1 MRIGIDAH
9 IILPKHKRYNPIIAR
24 YTEQL
29 ITYVL
34 EADTKKE
41 HTWVLFFD
49 SRMQDTKKFE
59 GKNVIIRHFPFIH
72 YRQYLPVL
80 YSHMLISAFL
90 RNANIDVFHSPEG
103 LIPFLYPG
111 KIITNFHYIPR
122 GKTESNLFVRTFML
136 GARAAFMQLC
146 KRAKRIIV
154 NTASDK
160 KLLSS
165 IHSYPEDRIV
175 VMETHDLE
183 RVDWPAR
190 VKTLMKVYA
199 EVGTVAPKKPKIVPA
214 KAIKKAAA

>member
-9 IILPKHKRYNPIIAR
+9 IILPKHKRYNPVIAR

-29 ITYVL
+29 ITHVID
-34 EADTKKE
+34 ADKKKE

-59 GKNVIIRHFPFIH
+59 RKNVIIQHFPFIH
-72 YRQYLPVL
+72 YRQYLPVV

-90 RNANIDVFHSPEG
+90 RNANVDVFHSPEG

-111 KIITNFHYIPR
+111 RIVTNFHYVPR

-136 GARAAFMQLC
+136 GARVAFSQLC

-154 NTASDK
+154 NTPQDK
-160 KLLSS
+160 KLLAS
-165 IHSYPEDRIV
+165 IHGYPEEKIV
-175 VMETHDLE
+175 VMETDDLE
-183 RVDWPAR
+183 RVDWPKR
-190 VKTLMKVYA
+190 VRTLMKVYS
-199 EVGTVAPKKPKIVPA
+199 EVAQAGKKEAVPA
-214 KAIKKAAA
+214 VKAKKAKK